1 MIADTLIV
9 MIFCIATKVQKP
21 VEVTSEKADFV
32 QLFKEADK
40 KFDKVHKI
48 DLEALR
54 RASQEAAEEAA
65 EKTKG
70 RWKTIPPANLKEKV
84 IKSNDH

>member
-9 MIFCIATKVQKP
+9 IIFCIATLVQEP
-21 VEVTSEKADFV
+21 VTVTSEKADFV

-40 KFDKVHKI
+40 EFDKVHKI

-54 RASQEAAEEAA
+54 LRR
-65 EKTKG
+65 KK
-70 RWKTIPPANLKEKV
+70 PLKKRL
-84 IKSNDH
+84 KRQRK

>member
-9 MIFCIATKVQKP
+9 MIFCISSKVQEP
-21 VEVTSEKADFV
+21 VEVTSGKEDFKE
-32 QLFKEADK
+32 LFNEADK

-48 DLEALR
+48 DLEALK

-65 EKTKG
+65 EKTKKMRDKAYG
-70 RWKTIPPANLKEKV
+70 NAVP
-84 IKSNDH
+84 